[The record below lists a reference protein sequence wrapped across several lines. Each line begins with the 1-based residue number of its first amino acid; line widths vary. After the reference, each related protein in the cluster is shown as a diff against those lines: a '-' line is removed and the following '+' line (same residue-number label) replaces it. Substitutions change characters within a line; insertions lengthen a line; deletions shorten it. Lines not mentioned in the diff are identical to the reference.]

1 MSKQAYSVDKSS
13 VTAAI
18 MAGGKSTRM
27 GTDKAFVPL
36 QGKPMIE
43 HVLERV
49 EGLGDETI
57 LIANEAEKYSFL
69 NLPIFGDIYVN
80 CGPLGGLHSAL
91 YHASFPHVL
100 VVACDMP
107 WLNPQLLAFM
117 LSLRHTAD
125 AIVPRWSKFP
135 EPLHAVY
142 GSQCLGPIETNLQ
155 AKNLKLISFYA
166 QVDVRYLDQTA
177 ISAFDPEG
185 RSFSNVNTPEDLNS
199 ATSQS
204 G

>member
-1 MSKQAYSVDKSS
+1 MSKQGYSVDKSE
-13 VTAAI
+13 VTVAI

-27 GTDKAFVPL
+27 GTDKAFVRFHD
-36 QGKPMIE
+36 KPMVQ

-57 LIANEAEKYSFL
+57 LIANEPEKYRHL
-69 NLPIFGDIYVN
+69 GLPIFGDIYVN
-80 CGPLGGLHSAL
+80 CGPLGGLHTAL
-91 YHASFPHVL
+91 FHAQFPYVL

-125 AIVPRWSKFP
+125 AIVPRWNKFP

-142 GSQCLGPIETNLQ
+142 GNQCLGPIEANLQ
-155 AKNLKLISFYA
+155 AKNLKLVSFYA
-166 QVDVRYLDQTA
+166 QVNVRYLDQTA

-199 ATSQS
+199 AASQA

>member
-1 MSKQAYSVDKSS
+1 MEQSG
-13 VTAAI
+13 VTIAV

-27 GTDKAFVPL
+27 GTDKAFVQL
-36 QGKPMIE
+36 KGKPMIE

-49 EGLGDETI
+49 QGLGEETI
-57 LIANEAEKYSFL
+57 LIANEPEKYSYL
-69 NLPIFGDIYVN
+69 SLPIFGDIYVN
-80 CGPLGGLHSAL
+80 CGPLGGLHTAL
-91 YHASFPHVL
+91 YHAQFPYVL

-107 WLNPQLLAFM
+107 WLNPQLLAYM
-117 LSLRHTAD
+117 LSLRQSAD

-142 GSQCLGPIETNLQ
+142 GRQCLVPIETNLQ
-155 AKNLKLISFYA
+155 SRNLKLISFYA
-166 QVDVRYLDQTA
+166 QVNVRFLDQTV
-177 ISAFDPEG
+177 ISAFDPKG

-199 ATSQS
+199 AASQS